1 MSTNMRIPSTRRSSE
16 LRQLLFIGFSAITAV
31 ALSYNYVMTEG
42 LSDMLFAILG
52 ASLLLTLV
60 VTLPILLLD

>member
-1 MSTNMRIPSTRRSSE
+1 MSTNMRIPSTRWSSE

-52 ASLLLTLV
+52 AGLLLTLV

>member
-1 MSTNMRIPSTRRSSE
+1 MRIPSTWRSSE

-60 VTLPILLLD
+60 VTLPTLLLD